1 MQKSYKSSGII
12 IFAPDQK
19 LFILI
24 RISSIG
30 EFKMTLNTILQAL
43 VFFGSFGLFAVS
55 GSAIA
60 SIIILTMFPNGT
72 TDNGFLICLFGCYG
86 GAILGVCI
94 WLGVISNIMNYLF

>member
-1 MQKSYKSSGII
+1 MDGTNRDRNSKN
-12 IFAPDQK
+12 IF
-19 LFILI
+19 
-24 RISSIG
+24 G
-30 EFKMTLNTILQAL
+30 EFKMTLNIIIQAL

-55 GSAIA
+55 GSIIA

-72 TDNGFLICLFGCYG
+72 DNEFLICLFGCYG